1 MSETSFKI
9 KCSKSASARRF
20 SLSNPTIASLC
31 SQVEASWGIND
42 PSFWYVDDDGD
53 RISVE
58 SDHELGA
65 AIAAMR
71 DNCVNLSVDF
81 NLGTADTRDHPAS
94 QTSSSCSSSDDD
106 DGFISV
112 VIDSEA
118 GPGNIVAPSAHSSDV
133 AVSKH
138 SDFTEA
144 STMVVNQQALIMQQQ
159 AQELEQAYHRKPEE
173 DAPPAPLKLPPAVVH
188 GDPMASESASIHRIS
203 ESTHLDFTL
212 RMQHQ
217 IQALHDELDSLREQ
231 AAKDAEY
238 ARQIQRCTVEKAEER
253 FDAATSVLKLQ
264 LREAQA
270 KHMAAEFQI
279 KLLSADRKQVHA
291 PQSTQVH
298 DPNELSDAIEAL
310 RVELEETIGEK
321 FLLNERLETQAA
333 EQKKQLKEAWDLNDA
348 LAVENAALQQRVQLA
363 LEDMER
369 MRLEIVNAEAHAAR
383 DVTHQAQLRAEV
395 DRFKNEAA
403 AAVTQRVAAAASA
416 SSPTLPRSLSQP
428 PAAVGG
434 AGAAK
439 QVASPT
445 VTTSVPS
452 SASNVPQNHHAN
464 WKRVAR
470 AAGSPKPSDADIEKF
485 DRALAV
491 LRSMSFDISE
501 DAMFCVVI
509 NNGDVQVVV
518 DQMLA
523 SVA

>member
-1 MSETSFKI
+1 
-9 KCSKSASARRF
+9 
-20 SLSNPTIASLC
+20 
-31 SQVEASWGIND
+31 
-42 PSFWYVDDDGD
+42 
-53 RISVE
+53 
-58 SDHELGA
+58 
-65 AIAAMR
+65 
-71 DNCVNLSVDF
+71 
-81 NLGTADTRDHPAS
+81 
-94 QTSSSCSSSDDD
+94 
-106 DGFISV
+106 
-112 VIDSEA
+112 
-118 GPGNIVAPSAHSSDV
+118 
-133 AVSKH
+133 
-138 SDFTEA
+138 
-144 STMVVNQQALIMQQQ
+144 
-159 AQELEQAYHRKPEE
+159 
-173 DAPPAPLKLPPAVVH
+173 
-188 GDPMASESASIHRIS
+188 
-203 ESTHLDFTL
+203 
-212 RMQHQ
+212 
-217 IQALHDELDSLREQ
+217 
-231 AAKDAEY
+231 
-238 ARQIQRCTVEKAEER
+238 
-253 FDAATSVLKLQ
+253 
-264 LREAQA
+264 
-270 KHMAAEFQI
+270 
-279 KLLSADRKQVHA
+279 
-291 PQSTQVH
+291 VH
-298 DPNELSDAIEAL
+298 DPNELSDAIEALRVELEETIGEKFFLNERLETQAAEQKKQLKEAWDLHEAL

-363 LEDMER
+363 IEDMER

-383 DVTHQAQLRAEV
+383 VVTHQAQLRAEV

-470 AAGSPKPSDADIEKF
+470 AAGSPQPSDADIEKF